1 MTSFV
6 GWLVG
11 WFFWQKIIKI
21 TTAHPCR
28 RKGALSTCFVHVRK
42 LYLGCLLDVDV
53 AEGKEIMD
61 TGWMMMDVWP
71 VSEAE
76 KVKKC

>member
-1 MTSFV
+1 M
-6 GWLVG
+6 
-11 WFFWQKIIKI
+11 
-21 TTAHPCR
+21 
-28 RKGALSTCFVHVRK
+28 RK